1 MEIFRLALFEDKLM
15 RMRYLYSDFL
25 LVQHKQNEIEKPNY
39 VIYEFYYPSVYVWGR
54 GVQKLKTRGEWNP

>member
-39 VIYEFYYPSVYVWGR
+39 VIYEFYYLSVYVWGR